1 MKKTWNGYM
10 RTELY
15 KQKDIIAVN
24 KNAAV
29 NCTVRRTFSAPNVW
43 QITAAI
49 FLWWDGLR
57 LCRQFIFQ
65 GI

>member
-24 KNAAV
+24 KNAAM
-29 NCTVRRTFSAPNVW
+29 NCTVRRTFNATNV
-43 QITAAI
+43 
-49 FLWWDGLR
+49 
-57 LCRQFIFQ
+57 
-65 GI
+65 